1 VYLSWF
7 NIFAQHLVDQDPIT
21 VTELMD

>member
-1 VYLSWF
+1 LSWF